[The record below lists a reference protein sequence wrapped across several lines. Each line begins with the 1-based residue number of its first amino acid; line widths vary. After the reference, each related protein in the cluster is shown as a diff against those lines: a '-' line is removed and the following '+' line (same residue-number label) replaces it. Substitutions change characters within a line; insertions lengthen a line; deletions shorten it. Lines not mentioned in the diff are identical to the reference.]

1 MRRRL
6 TVMALFMATLS
17 TSAVVFGK
25 RNVNDKRTPDKHIRV
40 AAARAQDSNLPATR
54 PAPIPEHLTYGFFF
68 NQIIALQQRA
78 TGRPDAS
85 VIGQVI
91 RTSIEREANLNGAQI
106 LALNNI
112 AFACVQQLR
121 QQDARA
127 GQIIAAFRARY
138 PQRIIPPGESPPPP
152 PAELR
157 VLQEERNAIILRAR
171 DRLRQVLGEQAF
183 NRLDEILKRSTSSNV
198 RALSPGASQ
207 SGLHPR
213 QQR

>member
-6 TVMALFMATLS
+6 TIIALFVVALS

-25 RNVNDKRTPDKHIRV
+25 RSVNDKRAFDKH
-40 AAARAQDSNLPATR
+40 AAVVQERDRNLPAAQ
-54 PAPIPEHLTYGFFF
+54 PALIPEHVSYGSFF
-68 NQIIALQQRA
+68 NRIIAIQQKA

-85 VIGQVI
+85 AVGQVI
-91 RTSIEREANLNGAQI
+91 RTSIEREANLSGAQI

-112 AFACVQQLR
+112 AFACVQELR
-121 QQDARA
+121 QQDERA
-127 GQIIAAFRARY
+127 GRIIAAFRARY

-152 PAELR
+152 PVELK

-171 DRLRQVLGEQAF
+171 DRLRQVLGVEAF
-183 NRLDEILKRSTSSNV
+183 NRLDGILKRRSSGSV
-198 RALSPGASQ
+198 QASSPGASQ
-207 SGLHPR
+207 TGPHPQ